1 MTSIA
6 FLSNKYRNRKQNAWQ
21 QGKLVALFYQAIFI
35 TIFMI
40 SYYFHQ
46 NNPFKSSI
54 LHEILSCIWDPAKH
68 LDGTF

>member
-21 QGKLVALFYQAIFI
+21 QGNLVALFYQAIFI

-40 SYYFHQ
+40 SYYF
-46 NNPFKSSI
+46 SI
-54 LHEILSCIWDPAKH
+54 FIKTIH
-68 LDGTF
+68 LNLPSFMKF